1 MLLLFTAIV
10 TASLLGSTHCV
21 GMCGPLAIWASGA
34 GDRAPRRQ
42 VVISTTLY
50 HLGRLTTYTIVGLIA
65 GGIGSLVDLGGQTF
79 GYQLAAA
86 RIVGVSMVLIGGW
99 KLAKLIFASW
109 ASAGGR
115 LTPSRMGGLLVKLR
129 PYVFAM
135 PPSLRAVSVGMLTTL
150 LPCGWLYLFAL
161 IAAGTGSVLMGGITM
176 AAFWLGTVPA
186 LTALIAG
193 TQTLSSEF
201 VRVVPVVTALL
212 MIIAGGFTASGRG
225 FAGLNSMSD
234 LGSGTVNLT
243 SDGQIQMPPGFCDG
257 GAVSVGPPD
266 GWQSS
271 ENLINSHGELDP
283 PNR

>member
-86 RIVGVSMVLIGGW
+86 RIVGASMVLIGGW
-99 KLAKLIFASW
+99 KLAKLTFASW

-212 MIIAGGFTASGRG
+212 MIIAGAFTASGRG
-225 FAGLNSMSD
+225 FAGLNSMAD
-234 LGSGTVNLT
+234 LGGGTVNLT
-243 SDGQIQMPPGFCDG
+243 SDGQIQMPAGFCDG
-257 GAVSVGPPD
+257 GAVPVGPSD

-271 ENLINSHGELDP
+271 ENLINSHGDLDP
-283 PNR
+283 PN

>member
-34 GDRAPRRQ
+34 GDRATRRQ
-42 VVISTTLY
+42 VIVSTILY

-65 GGIGSLVDLGGQTF
+65 GGIGSLVDLGGYAF

-86 RIVGVSMVLIGGW
+86 RIVGASMALIGVW
-99 KLAKLIFASW
+99 KLARLIFASW
-109 ASAGGR
+109 AFADWRS
-115 LTPSRMGGLLVKLR
+115 TPSRMGRLLLTLR

-135 PPSLRAVSVGMLTTL
+135 PPSLRAVSVGILTTL

-161 IAAGTGSVLMGGITM
+161 FAAGTGSMQMGGITM

-201 VRVVPVVTALL
+201 VRVVPVVTAIL

-225 FAGLNSMSD
+225 FAGLNSMAD
-234 LGSGTVNLT
+234 IAGATIDLT
-243 SDGQIQMPPGFCDG
+243 SDGQIQMPAGFCDG
-257 GAVSVGPPD
+257 GAVPVAPPD
-266 GWQSS
+266 AWQSS
-271 ENLINSHGELDP
+271 ENLINSHTELDP
-283 PNR
+283 AN